1 MGTYLSTPVTEKCEE
16 SGEALE
22 ASGDRPMEWGVVD
35 MQGWRK
41 SMEDAHTA
49 VTSVPMK
56 SPNEINGNRN
66 ARVFGVYDG
75 HGGPEVA
82 RFCQY
87 YFVSVLTHTESWID
101 HDTADNCLPLDG
113 DDPRI
118 PPAPPAPTENLYDGN
133 GNERGYRFSHLPAAK
148 ETPIGKALRQAFHS
162 MDRMVDDPSRRNEI
176 IALRTV
182 KPEKGATKTLQD
194 GVRSIPPIPTTTE
207 APPDFYARSQVAAAD
222 SSAVTSVTNT
232 GEAAVEEPSSLVSSP
247 VDTGG
252 NNPES
257 EKQADRSLS
266 LVMDP
271 EEANALKDAVKEF
284 EQNSEKAENS
294 DNKVGTKEDDSV
306 DSNEPVGQEEAAALD
321 DNIYDADGDGT
332 NVEATPSVGA
342 PNGGKVT
349 TMLQKILSLR
359 GTSDANASSTNTEAK
374 GAAGANEEKKEPQPV
389 TPAPAE
395 LLVNSPK
402 YPDSSEVT
410 GTSPSNPS
418 VLHNGRLVCNLPDH
432 PIHAGATAVVAIIT
446 GNILT
451 VANAGDS
458 RAVLCR
464 RRKISGA
471 EDNKTKGHYAYPMS
485 YDHKPSQM
493 HEMNRILRSGGFVNH
508 FGRINGNLNLSRSIG
523 DLKYKQVPGIPPAH
537 QMITAEPDIM
547 QIVLE
552 DGDEFLMLGCDGIWD
567 CLSNENAVDFV
578 MNRID
583 SKSPTEIGAEMLDQ
597 IISDDPRVTQGIG
610 GDNMTI
616 MIVDLKAAT
625 RSRKKISPSI
635 DEKYGSKQSS
645 EAASGTDNADSATA
659 KSMA

>member
-1 MGTYLSTPVTEKCEE
+1 
-16 SGEALE
+16 
-22 ASGDRPMEWGVVD
+22 
-35 MQGWRK
+35 
-41 SMEDAHTA
+41 MEDAHTA
-49 VTSVPMK
+49 VTNVPMK

-87 YFVSVLTHTESWID
+87 YFVSVLTHTESWTD

-118 PPAPPAPTENLYDGN
+118 PPAPPAPTENPYDGN

-284 EQNSEKAENS
+284 EQISEKAESS

-321 DNIYDADGDGT
+321 DNIDDTDGDGT

-359 GTSDANASSTNTEAK
+359 GTSDANASSANT
-374 GAAGANEEKKEPQPV
+374 AGANEEKKEPQPV

-410 GTSPSNPS
+410 GTSPSKPS

-485 YDHKPSQM
+485 YDHKPSQT

-625 RSRKKISPSI
+625 RSRKKVSPSI
-635 DEKYGSKQSS
+635 DEKDGSEQSS
-645 EAASGTDNADSATA
+645 GAASGTDNADSATA